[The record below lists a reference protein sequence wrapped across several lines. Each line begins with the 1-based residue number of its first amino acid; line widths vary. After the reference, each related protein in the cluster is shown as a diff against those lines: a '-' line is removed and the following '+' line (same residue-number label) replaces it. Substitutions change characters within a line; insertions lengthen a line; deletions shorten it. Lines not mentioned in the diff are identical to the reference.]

1 MFSLCTSIVLHYL
14 CHDMRKILITAILI
28 LVCVNTFAQNMMQS
42 QYGSSASG
50 LSSDRYDRN
59 GNPIDTT
66 AVVDAST
73 VPIGLSSW
81 TIDERFGTR
90 RISKHKRQWRTD
102 RTLYLSW

>member
-1 MFSLCTSIVLHYL
+1 
-14 CHDMRKILITAILI
+14 MRKILITAILI

-81 TIDERFGTR
+81 PIDERFGTR
-90 RISKHKRQWRTD
+90 TAMPVD
-102 RTLYLSW
+102 TLQFGFQNSNDNGGPT